1 MFTVN
6 GERDLNAVTVA
17 LSYSVAVKV
26 LFPILIFILLPAEF
40 VLLLLADAT
49 VFLEQDAQLT
59 KDTAKKAR
67 KSSRFI
73 SYNLK

>member
-1 MFTVN
+1 MFTVKSQ
-6 GERDLNAVTVA
+6 ERSERCHVA

-26 LFPILIFILLPAEF
+26 LFPIFIFILLPVEF
-40 VLLLLADAT
+40 VLLLLADVT

-59 KDTAKKAR
+59 RDTAKKAT